1 MNLLLVFSLKFF
13 DERSTFSRENKQTE
27 TDTKLHWSFCDNE
40 KEVLPRIELGSLD
53 LKCKMP
59 NTTPSNLLNL
69 GLVFCLTFRDKRSTF
84 SRESKHRRNY
94 TGVFVTMKKKILPRF
109 ELGSLDSKSKV
120 LTTTPLKLMN
130 LLLVFSLK
138 FFDKRSTFSRENK
151 QTRSYTGVF

>member
-13 DERSTFSRENKQTE
+13 DKRSTFSRENKQRHEATLE
-27 TDTKLHWSFCDNE
+27 FFDNE
-40 KEVLPRIELGSLD
+40 KEVLL
-53 LKCKMP
+53 
-59 NTTPSNLLNL
+59 
-69 GLVFCLTFRDKRSTF
+69 
-84 SRESKHRRNY
+84 
-94 TGVFVTMKKKILPRF
+94 RF

-151 QTRSYTGVF
+151 QRHEATLEFFDNEKEVLLRFELGCLDSESKVLTTTP